1 MSKGY
6 EYLEHTADVYI
17 KAVGNTLEE
26 AFENAGRATTDIM
39 TDIEKVESKKSI
51 EIRVEAENLEE
62 LLYLWLEEII
72 FRFDTEAF
80 LFSEFEVKEIA
91 NSGTLL
97 KGEGRG
103 EEFNPDKHPQR
114 LGIKAATYHMMDIKK
129 DKEVILKFVLDV

>member
-17 KAVGNTLEE
+17 KAVGKTLEE

-39 TDIEKVESKKSI
+39 TDIDKVESKKSI
-51 EIRVEAENLEE
+51 EIRVEAENLDE

-72 FRFDTEAF
+72 FRFDVEA
-80 LFSEFEVKEIA
+80 LLLSEFEVKEIA
-91 NSGTLL
+91 KDGTLL

-114 LGIKAATYHMMDIKK
+114 LGIKAATFHMMDIKL
-129 DKEVILKFVLDV
+129 DKEVSLKFVLDV

>member
-17 KAVGNTLEE
+17 KAVGKTLEE

-39 TDIEKVESKKSI
+39 TDIDKVESKKSI
-51 EIRVEAENLEE
+51 EIRVEAENLDE

-72 FRFDTEAF
+72 FRFDVEA
-80 LFSEFEVKEIA
+80 LLLSEFEVKEIA
-91 NSGTLL
+91 KDGTLL

-114 LGIKAATYHMMDIKK
+114 LGIKAATYHMMDIKL
-129 DKEVILKFVLDV
+129 DKEVSLKFVLDV